1 LGESPT
7 GNRRSESGFGL
18 VEIMKPNRNIKRSGH
33 SLVELSIV
41 VAVVL
46 ILGALAIPNVANAL
60 ANIRLRGAASNFAG
74 LAQQARITAVKRNAV
89 FTVRFGV
96 PSGHGAYIDLNNNG
110 SYDTGE
116 PLIQFSGN
124 ANQVAAPG
132 GASGAPA
139 NLDATSTPLG
149 WTATSG
155 NVSFNSRGLT
165 CDVTVTPCGANVNYL
180 FYFQDTR
187 IFGGH
192 GWAAVSITAAARVK
206 VWFWDGFNWIN

>member
-1 LGESPT
+1 
-7 GNRRSESGFGL
+7 
-18 VEIMKPNRNIKRSGH
+18 
-33 SLVELSIV
+33 
-41 VAVVL
+41 
-46 ILGALAIPNVANAL
+46 VANAL
-60 ANIRLRGAASNFAG
+60 ANIRLRGAASDFAG

-89 FTVRFGV
+89 YTIRFGG
-96 PSGHGAYIDLNNNG
+96 PSGQGAYIDLNNNS

-116 PLIQFSGN
+116 PSIQFGGN
-124 ANQVAAPG
+124 ANQVAPPG
-132 GASGAPA
+132 GTSGAPA

-155 NVSFNSRGLT
+155 NISFNSRGLT
-165 CDVTVTPCGANVNYL
+165 CDVTTTPCGTNVNYL

-206 VWFWDGFNWIN
+206 VWMWDGSNWIN